1 MYRPASIRP
10 HALSAA
16 VCGALTALTVQPA
29 AAQQQSDSTQLKP
42 VTVTA
47 PPVVEGFKANEASSP
62 KFTAPLV
69 DTPRSITVIP
79 QEVIESTGSVTLTE
93 ALRTTPGI
101 TFGAGEGGNPV
112 GDRPFLRGY
121 DAGTDMFV
129 DGVRDGGFQS
139 REVFN
144 LEQIEVVKG
153 PSSAYGGRGGVG
165 GSINLVT
172 KAPRA
177 ENSVAG
183 SLSLGTDATRRITGD
198 INRALTEDV
207 AFRLNL
213 MSHQADVAGR
223 DAIELKRWGLAPSIT
238 FGMKSRTR
246 VTLSYYHLQTDDIP
260 DSGLPYALTRSA
272 ATDPAVVGP
281 VTNVDRHNFYGLL
294 NRDFRKTRADLG
306 TIRLDHDFGNGFLL
320 RNTTRYGRT
329 NNDYIWSN
337 PDDSRRNVPLG
348 FVNRSPK
355 NRYTESVTAANLTDL
370 SGEFVAGGVKHRV
383 AFGAEFSHEDTDAD
397 GYTITGATAYN
408 AGAATPSPCPGI
420 GAISGYNCTSLF
432 DPNPNDPWAGTI
444 VRRNTPTNTRTR
456 VQSVYAFD
464 TIELDPKWQLN
475 LGLRFDNYSTTS
487 TTTATST
494 TPSVTLNNDS
504 SFLNYQ
510 LGVVWKPVSNASVY
524 VSVGSS
530 STPPGAANGEG
541 TGDTANLTQ
550 AMQNLKP
557 VRARNIEVGTKWDVL
572 DRKLALTAAVFRS
585 EMSNARVDVG
595 NGVLENVGS
604 KRVDGIE
611 LGAAG
616 AITRNWS
623 VFGGYTH
630 LDSELTDNGP
640 VAANAANNGKKF
652 PNTPSDSF
660 SLWTTYQLFPGLTL
674 GGGAFYMSKVFGNVA
689 NTRFV
694 PSYWRFDAMASY
706 RINKNMDVRLN
717 VYNLTDKLYYDKA
730 YSTHFVTVGPGRS
743 ALLTLNVKY

>member
-1 MYRPASIRP
+1 
-10 HALSAA
+10 
-16 VCGALTALTVQPA
+16 
-29 AAQQQSDSTQLKP
+29 
-42 VTVTA
+42 
-47 PPVVEGFKANEASSP
+47 
-62 KFTAPLV
+62 
-69 DTPRSITVIP
+69 
-79 QEVIESTGSVTLTE
+79 
-93 ALRTTPGI
+93 PGI

-129 DGVRDGGFQS
+129 DGVRDGGSQS

-144 LEQIEVVKG
+144 VEQIDVVKG

-165 GSINLVT
+165 GSINIVT
-172 KAPRA
+172 KSPKA
-177 ENSVAG
+177 ENFVAG
-183 SLSLGTDATRRITGD
+183 SLSLGTDATRRLTGD
-198 INRALTEDV
+198 LNRSLTEDV
-207 AFRLNL
+207 AFRVNL
-213 MSHQADVAGR
+213 MTHQADVAGR

-246 VTLSYYHLQTDDIP
+246 VTLGYYHLQTDDIP
-260 DSGLPYALTRSA
+260 DSGLPYALSASA

-281 VTNVDRHNFYGLL
+281 VRNVDRGNFYGLL

-306 TIRLDHDFGNGFLL
+306 TIRIDHDFGNGFQL

-329 NNDYIWSN
+329 LNDYIWTN
-337 PDDSRRNVPLG
+337 PDDSRRNLPLG

-355 NRYTESVTAANLTDL
+355 NRYTETVTAANLTDI
-370 SGEFVAGGVKHRV
+370 SGEFTAAGVKHRV
-383 AFGAEFSHEDTDAD
+383 AFGAEFSHEDTDVD
-397 GYTITGATAYN
+397 GYTVTGATTYN
-408 AGAATPSPCPGI
+408 AGAATPTPCPGV
-420 GAISGYNCTSLF
+420 GAISGYNCADLF
-432 DPNPNDPWAGTI
+432 NPNPNDPWAGSFT
-444 VRRNTPTNTRTR
+444 RRNTPTNTRTR

-464 TIELDPKWQLN
+464 TIELTPAWQLN

-487 TTTATST
+487 TTTATGT

-524 VSVGSS
+524 VSYGTSS
-530 STPPGAANGEG
+530 SPPGVANGEG
-541 TGDTANLTQ
+541 TGDNANLTA

-557 VRARNIEVGTKWDVL
+557 VRARNLEIGTKWDVL

-585 EMSNARVDVG
+585 EISNARVDVG
-595 NGVLENVGS
+595 GGVLQNVGS

-611 LGAAG
+611 FGVAG

-660 SLWTTYQLFPGLTL
+660 SLWSTYQLFPGLTI
-674 GGGAFYMSKVFGNVA
+674 GGGAFYMSKVFGNTA
-689 NTRFV
+689 NTRYV
-694 PSYWRFDAMASY
+694 PSYWRFDAMAAY
-706 RINKNMDVRLN
+706 RINKNMDLRLN
-717 VYNLTDKLYYDKA
+717 IFNLGDKLYYDRA
-730 YSTHFVTVGPGRS
+730 YTTHYVSVAPGRS
-743 ALLTLNVKY
+743 ALLTLNLKY